1 MGLIVAPI
9 VGAVIGALASLLMPR
24 KARMSLVANVF
35 LGALSSGFGAWLAAA
50 RDLAPAGSVLQL
62 AVGGV
67 TAGLLIY
74 LLGTL
79 GLFRN

>member
-1 MGLIVAPI
+1 MDLIVAPI
-9 VGAVIGALASLLMPR
+9 IGAVIGSLASLLMPR
-24 KARMSLVANVF
+24 KARMSLVASV
-35 LGALSSGFGAWLAAA
+35 LVGALCSGFGAWLAAA
-50 RDLAPAGSVLQL
+50 RDFAPAGSALQL

-67 TAGLLIY
+67 TAGLLIN